1 MLPLEPRAILD
12 PTLDNITMGTS
23 MAQFSSIVEIL
34 YFRDSTTPDAIAF
47 STVDNKGRETRS
59 WTWDHLFD
67 RADKIRQTILN
78 KTTLRRG
85 ARVALVFRKSEILD
99 FMAAFYG
106 TMMAGMTAV
115 PINIIEELAEMIY
128 ILRHTKAE
136 LSLTTEYNYKALMRD
151 LQSAHKAVDWP
162 ESVTWWKTDTLGN
175 HWKPKRKHRDSSTF
189 SAMDQFWPQM
199 EFDLPDLAYI
209 EYTKSPN
216 GELKGV
222 AISHRTILSQCH
234 TIRHSLGTSRSDE
247 GNNVASTA
255 DSPST
260 QSGVSS
266 TAAHDE
272 SNCDEITSKRTGTF
286 KSTDVTLSWLEPRQ
300 QVGLVLGGLLG
311 VYRGSHTVFARS
323 GITEVSGAW
332 ETCAQRY
339 EITLALGDYDGVHE
353 MIRGSKA
360 HEGEKRCRLPTLE
373 RFLIDTAVVRPML
386 DRRLANDFL
395 APLGIN
401 EPEKIVTPICSLPE
415 HGGMILSMRDHLM
428 FPKDAD
434 LIDFGFE
441 YDIPR
446 TPALE
451 LGTEL
456 GSDMNGLQSRPRG
469 HSTDSDA
476 ICNYLLDRE
485 ALKSNLIKIVAT
497 GEQAIL
503 RAAERGVVLVGAF
516 GYATPRGKL
525 YYQRCTSARYVSKR

>member
-47 STVDNKGRETRS
+47 STVDNKGRETQS
-59 WTWDHLFD
+59 WTWDHFFG

-99 FMAAFYG
+99 FMAAFHG

-115 PINIIEELAEMIY
+115 PINVIEELAEMIY
-128 ILRHTKAE
+128 ILRHTKTE

-162 ESVTWWKTDTLGN
+162 EGVTWWKTDTLGS
-175 HWKPKRKHRDSSTF
+175 HWKPKRKHRDSAAF
-189 SAMDQFWPQM
+189 SVTDQLWPPMDL
-199 EFDLPDLAYI
+199 DLPDLAYI

-222 AISHRTILSQCH
+222 AVSHRTILSQCH
-234 TIRHSLGTSRSDE
+234 IIRHSLGSNTARSDD
-247 GNNVASTA
+247 GNSMASAT
-255 DSPST
+255 DSSNA
-260 QSGVSS
+260 QSGISS
-266 TAAHDE
+266 TVLGDSYRDE
-272 SNCDEITSKRTGTF
+272 VTSKRIGIS
-286 KSTDVTLSWLEPRQ
+286 KKTDATLSWLEPRQ

-332 ETCAQRY
+332 ETCARRY

-353 MIRGSKA
+353 MIRNCKA
-360 HEGEKRCRLPTLE
+360 HEGEKRLPTLE
-373 RFLIDTAVVRPML
+373 TFLIDTVVARPML
-386 DRRLANDFL
+386 DRRLANEFL

-401 EPEKIVTPICSLPE
+401 EPEKIVIPMCSLPE
-415 HGGMILSMRDHLM
+415 HGGMILSMRDRLM
-428 FPKDAD
+428 FPKDAN

-451 LGTEL
+451 LGAEQ
-456 GSDMNGLQSRPRG
+456 GFGMHGVPPRPRG

-476 ICNYLLDRE
+476 ICNYLLDRD
-485 ALKSNLIKIVAT
+485 ALKSNVIKVVAT
-497 GEQAIL
+497 GEEAIQ

-516 GYATPRGKL
+516 GYATPRGKQR
-525 YYQRCTSARYVSKR
+525 YQHYMSARYALKH